1 MITLTHKTCNKCYKE
16 LPISMFS
23 KHSGSKAPN
32 YYRPECKSC
41 NNQLSKVRRYLKE
54 QYGSPPKNYRCPIC
68 NGTEQDVKGKGGLT
82 CSSWVIDHD
91 HKTDKFRG
99 WLCHKCNRGI
109 GCFHDDITMLKK
121 AIYYL
126 ECEFK

>member
-1 MITLTHKTCNKCYKE
+1 MNIITHKTCNKCGKE
-16 LPISMFS
+16 LPVSMFS

-41 NNQLSKVRRYLKE
+41 NNHLSKVRKSLKK
-54 QYGSPPKNYRCPIC
+54 QFGNPPKNYRCPIC
-68 NGTEQDVKGKGGLT
+68 NELEEDVKGKGGLT
-82 CSSWVIDHD
+82 CSPWVVDHN

-109 GCFHDDITMLKK
+109 GAFRDDTTILER

-126 ECEFK
+126 NGELK